1 MEPAHERVRHVVAAV
16 FAVQIAARDD
26 EERRRRFHH
35 DATDVLRVPSDDA
48 AVAPLVDLEAERQ
61 EARNLTAEPRS
72 VVLALAPV
80 GETLSGFSAAPL
92 SVIVHGPRR
101 PTPYGDARECANDNE
116 MTMLSERTAY
126 DGFMK
131 GARLRSR
138 LSEAKEQL
146 TEAETELGKTLRA
159 IRSGPRAQK
168 TTISKVVEDAF
179 IKLKAAKAKL
189 FELEKLLAS
198 ESV

>member
-1 MEPAHERVRHVVAAV
+1 VEAAHDCVRHVVAAV
-16 FAVQIAARDD
+16 FAVKVAASHD
-26 EERRRRFHH
+26 EERGRRLDHH
-35 DATDVLRVPSDDA
+35 ATDVLRVAADDT
-48 AVAPLVDLEAERQ
+48 AVTPLIDLETQRE
-61 EARNLTAEPRS
+61 EPGNLGAQSRS

-80 GETLSGFSAAPL
+80 GESLCGLSAAPL

-101 PTPYGDARECANDNE
+101 STPYGDARECANDNE
-116 MTMLSERTAY
+116 MTMRGERTAY

-159 IRSGPRAQK
+159 IRSGPRAHK

-189 FELEKLLAS
+189 SELEKLLAS